1 MFEDLDWQ
9 GEASP
14 AKSEDPVEVDARE
27 FLRGFF
33 ERKPERVYFSRQ
45 LEVQNENR
53 YFHWITNRAVRDLEA
68 EGTILSETRSL
79 RSGGTVK
86 LVWLRGYRYYKREA
100 ARLVELVNEYSDP
113 NIGAALGLQGETLVL
128 EGFARI
134 EFVMKGRDSNRY
146 GGRVWAESDHDLDFV
161 FERDGRAYGIEV
173 KNTLGYMD
181 KVEFDTKIKVCQHL
195 GICPV
200 IAARMLPRSWIHEL
214 INAGGFALVFKF
226 QLYPWTHRQLAKRVQ
241 SELGLPVDAPRR
253 LSDGTMARFLR
264 WHEGS

>member
-9 GEASP
+9 EEGSP
-14 AKSEDPVEVDARE
+14 AKLDDPVEVDARE
-27 FLRGFF
+27 FLRSFF
-33 ERKPERVYFSRQ
+33 ERNPERVYFSRQ

-68 EGTILSETRSL
+68 EGAILSETRSL

-113 NIGAALGLQGETLVL
+113 NIGAALGLQGEALVL

-134 EFVMKGRDSNRY
+134 EFVMKGRDCNRY
-146 GGRVWAESDHDLDFV
+146 GGRAWAESDHDLDFV
-161 FERDGRAYGIEV
+161 FERDERAYGIEV

-214 INAGGFALVFKF
+214 ISAGGFALVFKF

-264 WHEGS
+264 WHESS